1 MTMRMKKVFTLLMC
15 LLMIINLPGCKEKTE
30 AVERLV
36 IGFTPKT
43 DAEEVQEF
51 SRVFINDIKRELAE
65 KNVEVNKIEIVFAS
79 SNESLCREIE
89 QGNIDVG
96 FISPYGYLQYKD
108 SHVKPLL
115 VSLTLDC
122 ILESTDLKEV
132 NDNLENITVGKAP
145 GYYSFIYVNT
155 ATDNGSYIYEKALKN
170 ELKWNDIASLRWN
183 IGSPVSLDTY
193 LMPSLWL
200 NENFG
205 KRFGNT
211 RRTVAE
217 LDDVTGYMGYFD
229 MMSALINDEC
239 DVIAAYADMRREIRF
254 DEIIYSRYGN
264 RFNDMYDFIKII
276 GVTPLIHN
284 DIIVYSSKNI
294 SSRYLQALTEALKD
308 IAEPDESYLRSIN
321 VYGFQDIKESDLND
335 LQDMIN
341 LFSK

>member
-1 MTMRMKKVFTLLMC
+1 MKKVFILLIC
-15 LLMIINLPGCKEKTE
+15 LFMIINLPGCKEKTE
-30 AVERLV
+30 TVERLV

-51 SRVFINDIKRELAE
+51 SRVFINDIKRELADR
-65 KNVEVNKIEIVFAS
+65 NVEVNEIEVVLTS
-79 SNESLCREIE
+79 SNESLCREID

-145 GYYSFIYVNT
+145 GYYAFIYVNS
-155 ATDNGSYIYEKALKN
+155 ATDNGRYIYDKALKN
-170 ELKWNDIASLRWN
+170 ELKWNDISSLRWY

-205 KRFGNT
+205 KGFGNS

-217 LDDVTGYMGYFD
+217 LDDVTGYNGYFD
-229 MMSALINDEC
+229 MMSALIKDEC

-264 RFNDMYDFIKII
+264 RYEDMYEFIKII
-276 GVTPLIHN
+276 GVTPLIYN

-294 SSRYLQALTEALKD
+294 ASKYLQALSEVLKN

-321 VYGFQDIKESDLND
+321 IYGFEDIKESDLND